1 MRTIAPESSAAR
13 TGATVVTYDRAGF
26 GGSELG
32 PADLE
37 PEEQVEDLRE
47 AIARVLPPGE
57 SALAPDVPAIAI
69 VGRPN
74 VGKSTLFNRLTAT
87 RDALVADMPG
97 LTRDRQYGY
106 ATVGAKT
113 AMLVDTGGL
122 AGEGGLA
129 EAAEAQTWQ
138 AISEADHVLFM
149 VDARA
154 GLTPPDMELAQRLR
168 SSGQSVWLL
177 VNKSEGL
184 EPVDLA
190 EFHALGFSRLFPIS
204 AERGSGMPAL
214 LEALEPELAVADEE
228 PAGSGLEG
236 PAGALSVTVIGR
248 PNVGKST
255 LVNRLL
261 GEERLVA
268 SDVPGTTR
276 DAIRVP
282 LVRDGR
288 NYVLIDTAGFRRRT
302 SVGEDG
308 PERLGVL
315 AAVRALESAT
325 VAIVMTDATEGITS
339 QDQRL
344 IRLALERGRAVVVAL
359 NKWDGLDTD
368 TRHHA
373 TVTSERKL
381 AFAPYVRQLHVSALK
396 GSGLRELMRAV
407 DEAGRAAGIELTT
420 ARLNRVLEGLVA
432 DNRPPLVRGRRI
444 KLRYAHPA
452 GTLPP
457 RIVISGT
464 QVDRLPGSY
473 KRYLANG
480 FREAFALTGVPLA
493 LQFEAPP
500 NPYAGRPSR
509 QHDAKKKRGRGGG
522 TGKRIRK
529 GGN

>member
-1 MRTIAPESSAAR
+1 MLS
-13 TGATVVTYDRAGF
+13 VV
-26 GGSELG
+26 
-32 PADLE
+32 
-37 PEEQVEDLRE
+37 
-47 AIARVLPPGE
+47 
-57 SALAPDVPAIAI
+57 AL

-87 RDALVADMPG
+87 RDALVADLPG

-106 ATVGAKT
+106 AKIGGRT

-129 EAAEAQTWQ
+129 EAAETQTWQ
-138 AISEADHVLFM
+138 AIAEADHVLFM
-149 VDARA
+149 VDARS

-168 SSGQSVWLL
+168 GSGQKVWLL
-177 VNKSEGL
+177 ANKSEGL
-184 EPVDLA
+184 QPTDLA
-190 EFHALGFSRLFPIS
+190 EFHALGFARLFAVS
-204 AERGSGMPAL
+204 AERGSGLPAL
-214 LEALEPELAVADEE
+214 VEALEPELAVTD
-228 PAGSGLEG
+228 AGSPGAGVEG
-236 PAGALSVTVIGR
+236 SDGALPVTVIGR

-282 LVRDGR
+282 MVRDGR
-288 NYVLIDTAGFRRRT
+288 DYILIDTAGFRRRS
-302 SVGEDG
+302 SVGDEG

-315 AAVRALESAT
+315 AAVRALESAI

-359 NKWDGLDTD
+359 NKWDGLDSD

-373 TVTSERKL
+373 TVTADRKL
-381 AFAPYVRQLHVSALK
+381 AFAPYVRQLHISALK

-407 DEAGRAAGIELTT
+407 DEAGRAARAELTT
-420 ARLNRVLEGLVA
+420 ARLNRVLEELVA
-432 DNRPPLVRGRRI
+432 DNPPPLVRGRRI

-452 GTLPP
+452 GNLPP

-480 FREAFALTGVPLA
+480 FREAFALTGVPLG

-509 QHDAKKKRGRGGG
+509 QRG
-522 TGKRIRK
+522 TKGKRERGASPGKRKRK
-529 GGN
+529 GRH

>member
-1 MRTIAPESSAAR
+1 MLS
-13 TGATVVTYDRAGF
+13 VV
-26 GGSELG
+26 
-32 PADLE
+32 
-37 PEEQVEDLRE
+37 
-47 AIARVLPPGE
+47 
-57 SALAPDVPAIAI
+57 AL

-106 ATVGAKT
+106 AQIGAKT
-113 AMLVDTGGL
+113 AMLVDTGGM

-138 AISEADHVLFM
+138 AISEADQVLFM
-149 VDARA
+149 VDARI
-154 GLTPPDMELAQRLR
+154 GLTPSDMELAQRLR
-168 SSGQSVWLL
+168 ASGHSVWLL

-184 EPVDLA
+184 ESADLA
-190 EFHALGFSRLFPIS
+190 EFHALGFPRLFPVS
-204 AERGSGMPAL
+204 AERGSGLPAL
-214 LEALEPELAVADEE
+214 IEALEPELAATEE
-228 PAGSGLEG
+228 EAPAGGVGSTD
-236 PAGALSVTVIGR
+236 ALPVTVIGR

-288 NYVLIDTAGFRRRT
+288 HYVLIDTAGFRRRT
-302 SVGEDG
+302 SVGEEG

-325 VAIVMTDATEGITS
+325 VAIVMTDASEGVTS

-373 TVTSERKL
+373 TVTAERKL
-381 AFAPYVRQLHVSALK
+381 AFAPYVRQLHISALK

-407 DEAGRAAGIELTT
+407 DEAGRAARVELTT

-432 DNRPPLVRGRRI
+432 DNPPPLVRGRRI

-452 GTLPP
+452 GSVPP

-464 QVDRLPGSY
+464 QVDRLPASY

-480 FREAFALTGVPLA
+480 FREAFALAGVPLG

-509 QHDAKKKRGRGGG
+509 QRDKKRKRGRP
-522 TGKRIRK
+522 GKDAKRVRK
-529 GGN
+529 GRN

>member
-1 MRTIAPESSAAR
+1 MLS
-13 TGATVVTYDRAGF
+13 VV
-26 GGSELG
+26 
-32 PADLE
+32 
-37 PEEQVEDLRE
+37 
-47 AIARVLPPGE
+47 
-57 SALAPDVPAIAI
+57 AL

-106 ATVGAKT
+106 AKIGAKT

-168 SSGQSVWLL
+168 SSGQIVWLL

-184 EPVDLA
+184 QPADLA
-190 EFHALGFSRLFPIS
+190 EFHALGFSRLFAIS

-214 LEALEPELAVADEE
+214 LESLEPQLAATGGE
-228 PAGSGLEG
+228 PEG
-236 PAGALSVTVIGR
+236 TDATESKGALPVTVIGR

-261 GEERLVA
+261 GEERMVA

-282 LVRDGR
+282 LVRDGK
-288 NYVLIDTAGFRRRT
+288 NYILIDTAGFRRRT
-302 SVGEDG
+302 SVGEEG

-325 VAIVMTDATEGITS
+325 VAIIMTDATEGITS

-359 NKWDGLDTD
+359 NKWDGLDSD

-373 TVTSERKL
+373 TVTAERKL
-381 AFAPYVRQLHVSALK
+381 AFAPYVRALNISALK

-407 DEAGRAAGIELTT
+407 DEAGRASRVEFTT
-420 ARLNRVLEGLVA
+420 ARLNRVLENLVA
-432 DNRPPLVRGRRI
+432 DNPPPLVRGRRI

-452 GTLPP
+452 GSAPP

-464 QVDRLPGSY
+464 QVDRLPGAY

-480 FREAFALTGVPLA
+480 FREAFALTGVPLG

-500 NPYAGRPSR
+500 NPYAGRPSGPR
-509 QHDAKKKRGRGGG
+509 DAKGKRGRRTGA
-522 TGKRIRK
+522 GKRSRK
-529 GGN
+529 SKN

>member
-1 MRTIAPESSAAR
+1 MLSVIA
-13 TGATVVTYDRAGF
+13 
-26 GGSELG
+26 L
-32 PADLE
+32 
-37 PEEQVEDLRE
+37 
-47 AIARVLPPGE
+47 
-57 SALAPDVPAIAI
+57 

-106 ATVGAKT
+106 AKIGVRS
-113 AMLVDTGGL
+113 AMLVDTGGM

-129 EAAEAQTWQ
+129 EAAETQTWQ

-149 VDARA
+149 VDARV
-154 GLTPPDMELAQRLR
+154 GLAPPDMELAQRLR
-168 SSGQSVWLL
+168 ASGQSVWLL

-184 EPVDLA
+184 EPAELA
-190 EFHALGFSRLFPIS
+190 EFHALGFPRLFAIS
-204 AERGSGMPAL
+204 AERGSGLPML
-214 LEALEPELAVADEE
+214 LEALEPELAAAEE
-228 PAGSGLEG
+228 GAAEAE

-302 SVGEDG
+302 SVGDEG

-325 VAIVMTDATEGITS
+325 VAIVMTDASEGITS

-359 NKWDGLDTD
+359 NKWDGLDND

-373 TVTSERKL
+373 TVTAERKL
-381 AFAPYVRQLHVSALK
+381 AFAPYVRQLHISALK

-407 DEAGRAAGIELTT
+407 DEAGRAARAELTT
-420 ARLNRVLEGLVA
+420 ARVNRVLEGLVE
-432 DNRPPLVRGRRI
+432 DNPPPLVRGRRI

-452 GTLPP
+452 GSAPP

-464 QVDRLPGSY
+464 QVDRLPASY

-480 FREAFALTGVPLA
+480 FREAFALTGVPLG

-509 QHDAKKKRGRGGG
+509 QRDTKRKRGRTGKA
-522 TGKRIRK
+522 GKRIRK
-529 GGN
+529 GRS

>member
-1 MRTIAPESSAAR
+1 MLS
-13 TGATVVTYDRAGF
+13 VV
-26 GGSELG
+26 
-32 PADLE
+32 
-37 PEEQVEDLRE
+37 
-47 AIARVLPPGE
+47 
-57 SALAPDVPAIAI
+57 AL

-87 RDALVADMPG
+87 SNALVADMPG

-106 ATVGAKT
+106 AKIGDKT

-129 EAAEAQTWQ
+129 EAAETQTWR
-138 AISEADHVLFM
+138 AIAEADHVLFM

-154 GLTPPDMELAQRLR
+154 GLTPPDMELAARLR

-184 EPVDLA
+184 QPADLV
-190 EFHALGFSRLFPIS
+190 EFHALGFARLFPIS
-204 AERGSGMPAL
+204 AERGSGIPAL
-214 LEALEPELAVADEE
+214 AEALESELTDTDTE
-228 PAGSGLEG
+228 PAGAEAVNATGVL
-236 PAGALSVTVIGR
+236 AVTVIGR

-261 GEERLVA
+261 GSERLIA

-288 NYVLIDTAGFRRRT
+288 DYVLIDTAGFRRRS
-302 SVGEDG
+302 SVGDEG

-359 NKWDGLDTD
+359 NKWDGLGND

-373 TVTSERKL
+373 TVTAERKL
-381 AFAPYVRQLHVSALK
+381 AFAPYVRQVNISALK

-407 DEAGRAAGIELTT
+407 DEAGRAARAELTT

-432 DNRPPLVRGRRI
+432 DNPPPLVRGRRI

-452 GTLPP
+452 GNLPP

-480 FREAFALTGVPLA
+480 FREAFALTGVPLG

-500 NPYAGRPSR
+500 NPYAGRPSGKR
-509 QHDAKKKRGRGGG
+509 STKGKRGRGA
-522 TGKRIRK
+522 TSSKQRNRK
-529 GGN
+529 GSN

>member
-1 MRTIAPESSAAR
+1 MLP
-13 TGATVVTYDRAGF
+13 VV
-26 GGSELG
+26 
-32 PADLE
+32 
-37 PEEQVEDLRE
+37 
-47 AIARVLPPGE
+47 
-57 SALAPDVPAIAI
+57 AL

-87 RDALVADMPG
+87 RDALVADVPG

-106 ATVGAKT
+106 AKIGDRT

-129 EAAEAQTWQ
+129 EAAEIQTWQ
-138 AISEADHVLFM
+138 AISEADQVLFM

-154 GLTPPDMELAQRLR
+154 GVTPPDIELAQRLR
-168 SSGQSVWLL
+168 RSGQDVWLL
-177 VNKSEGL
+177 VNKTEGL
-184 EPVDLA
+184 RPDELA
-190 EFHALGFSRLFPIS
+190 EFHALGFPRLFAIS
-204 AERGSGMPAL
+204 AERGSGMPAFAA
-214 LEALEPELAVADEE
+214 ALEPELAAAEDESPE
-228 PAGSGLEG
+228 TDAAAEL
-236 PAGALSVTVIGR
+236 AGALPVTVIGR

-288 NYVLIDTAGFRRRT
+288 QYVLIDTAGFRRRT
-302 SVGEDG
+302 SVGDEG

-325 VAIVMTDATEGITS
+325 VAVVMTDATEGITS

-359 NKWDGLDTD
+359 NKWDGLDGD

-373 TVTSERKL
+373 TVSAERKL

-396 GSGLRELMRAV
+396 GSGLRELMKAV
-407 DEAGRAAGIELTT
+407 DEAGRSARAELTT
-420 ARLNRVLEGLVA
+420 ARLNRVLEDLVA
-432 DNRPPLVRGRRI
+432 DNPPPLVRGRRI

-452 GTLPP
+452 GSLPP

-464 QVDRLPGSY
+464 QVDRLPASY

-480 FREAFALTGVPLA
+480 FREAFLLTGVPLV

-509 QHDAKKKRGRGGG
+509 QRGTKGKRGRGAIP
-522 TGKRIRK
+522 GKRNRK
-529 GGN
+529 KR